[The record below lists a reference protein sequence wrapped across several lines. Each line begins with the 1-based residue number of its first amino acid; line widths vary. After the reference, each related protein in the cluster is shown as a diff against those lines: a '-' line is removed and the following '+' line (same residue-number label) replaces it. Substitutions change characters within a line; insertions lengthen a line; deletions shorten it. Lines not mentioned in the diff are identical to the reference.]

1 MGDPTTPTQETKVPT
16 WAPCTPKRHTRPYFG
31 CAERAYVQ
39 NAQNFH
45 SWGVL
50 GMRLPCVVFIQ
61 VHRQANAK
69 LLTHIF
75 ITQVLHIQR
84 MLGVLTEAFR
94 VHPRATLHLPIV
106 NSRDQTWRYFLQ
118 QQYQGKGSLTFKPRH
133 GVAYLGS
140 HEGFH
145 TAGLGIWAVRTP
157 EAIHE
162 SIIFIHKHV
171 RMYMA
176 RFKQV
181 NARTLPLGSE

>member
-1 MGDPTTPTQETKVPT
+1 MNGKLVVGHVAELVVELREKKLNINDKTVTYTSDSMFLLKLMDFSERKPLARRGAKGNLPT
-16 WAPCTPKRHTRPYFG
+16 WAPYTPKRHTRPYFG

-61 VHRQANAK
+61 VHRQANAQ

-106 NSRDQTWRYFLQ
+106 NSRDLTWRYFLQ
-118 QQYQGKGSLTFKPRH
+118 QQYQ
-133 GVAYLGS
+133 
-140 HEGFH
+140 
-145 TAGLGIWAVRTP
+145 
-157 EAIHE
+157 
-162 SIIFIHKHV
+162 
-171 RMYMA
+171 
-176 RFKQV
+176 
-181 NARTLPLGSE
+181 

>member
-1 MGDPTTPTQETKVPT
+1 MDPRVI
-16 WAPCTPKRHTRPYFG
+16 WAGRSGRSSQICDIWVLELNLRPPPNSRSYLTSKRPKNRFCRHFRAWATLPPQPKKPRYPHTKRHTRPYCG

-50 GMRLPCVVFIQ
+50 GMRLPCVVYIQ
-61 VHRQANAK
+61 VHRQANAQ

-106 NSRDQTWRYFLQ
+106 NSRDLTWRYFLQ
-118 QQYQGKGSLTFKPRH
+118 QQYQ
-133 GVAYLGS
+133 
-140 HEGFH
+140 
-145 TAGLGIWAVRTP
+145 
-157 EAIHE
+157 
-162 SIIFIHKHV
+162 
-171 RMYMA
+171 
-176 RFKQV
+176 
-181 NARTLPLGSE
+181 

>member
-1 MGDPTTPTQETKVPT
+1 
-16 WAPCTPKRHTRPYFG
+16 
-31 CAERAYVQ
+31 
-39 NAQNFH
+39 
-45 SWGVL
+45 
-50 GMRLPCVVFIQ
+50 
-61 VHRQANAK
+61 
-69 LLTHIF
+69 
-75 ITQVLHIQR
+75 

-106 NSRDQTWRYFLQ
+106 NSRDLTWRYFFAAAISVN
-118 QQYQGKGSLTFKPRH
+118 GKPDIQATSWCGLP
-133 GVAYLGS
+133 GPY
-140 HEGFH
+140 EGFH
-145 TAGLGIWAVRTP
+145 TTGLGIWAVRTP

>member
-1 MGDPTTPTQETKVPT
+1 MGDPTTPTQETKVPI
-16 WAPCTPKRHTRPYFG
+16 WAPYTPKRHTRPYFG

-106 NSRDQTWRYFLQ
+106 NSRDLTWRYFLQ
-118 QQYQGKGSLTFKPRH
+118 QQYQ
-133 GVAYLGS
+133 
-140 HEGFH
+140 
-145 TAGLGIWAVRTP
+145 
-157 EAIHE
+157 
-162 SIIFIHKHV
+162 
-171 RMYMA
+171 
-176 RFKQV
+176 
-181 NARTLPLGSE
+181 